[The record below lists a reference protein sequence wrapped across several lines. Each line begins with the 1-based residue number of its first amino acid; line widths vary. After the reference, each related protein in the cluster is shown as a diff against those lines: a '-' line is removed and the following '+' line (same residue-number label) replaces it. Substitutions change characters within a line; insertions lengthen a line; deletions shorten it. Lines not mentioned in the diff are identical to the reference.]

1 MTLSEL
7 EDRLAELLTAY
18 HLLEPSS
25 LDHAQ
30 SFRSVKR
37 CTLAGA
43 LAALHLVTDE
53 TIGRLLEEVTGVRAV
68 DPSLLGVHQDFV
80 EAMNVL
86 LPPALVCRLV
96 IFPAQMETNTIH
108 ICTLNPCD
116 GWTVRALEAVSGC
129 RVAPLVAHE
138 SAIIAALERHYG
150 RPAGDPASYARGDG
164 ERDAEAVYRSLLN
177 QPFAEFADPAVAV
190 INRQHDLMT
199 RDPRVLES
207 LARNPL
213 VIRVVQQ
220 ILCRAIEAGAS
231 DIHFE
236 PAADSLRVRLRV
248 DGVMRVAHVLQ
259 GTMAKTIVARIK
271 AMAGVSLQPAA
282 EPLDGRIAQDIVWG
296 RGIDLRF
303 SLVPSI
309 AGEKVV
315 LRVLDRT
322 RERRGLSDLGMDAR
336 CQMAVET
343 ASDLPNGLLLVTGP
357 TGSGKSATLYALLD
371 RLNDESACVLTAED
385 PVESRLVG
393 VTQVPCDEASGV
405 TFASA
410 LRSFLRQDPDIMM
423 VGEIRD
429 EETADIALKAAL
441 TGHLVLSTLHTND
454 ASSAVLRLLNMHAD
468 PFVIASTLR
477 VVVAQRLIR
486 TLCRVCKLAVTDS
499 KKMRA
504 LLDVS
509 APRIRATLQSGR
521 LFEAVG
527 CPKCGGSGY
536 RGRTGIFEVLRVTDR
551 ISELI
556 TGRGTAAELRA
567 AARAEG
573 MWTLREAGLRKVA
586 AGETSISEVWEH
598 TMADESEASV
608 MSVSNHV

>member
-7 EDRLAELLTAY
+7 EGRLAELLTAY
-18 HLLEPSS
+18 QLLEQST
-25 LDHAQ
+25 LEHAL
-30 SFRSVKR
+30 SFRRVKG
-37 CTLAGA
+37 CTLTGA
-43 LAALHLVTDE
+43 LAALHLVANE

-68 DPSLLGVHQDFV
+68 DPSLLGVDQDFV
-80 EAMNVL
+80 GAMNLL
-86 LPPALVCRLV
+86 LPPTLVCRLV
-96 IFPAQMETNTIH
+96 IFPAQMEANTIH
-108 ICTLNPCD
+108 VCTLNPCD

-138 SAIIAALERHYG
+138 SAMIAALERHYG
-150 RPAGDPASYARGDG
+150 RPVGDSVSYAERDG
-164 ERDAEAVYRSLLN
+164 ERDAEAVYRSLLD
-177 QPFAEFADPAVAV
+177 QPFTDFADPAVVV

-207 LARNPL
+207 LVRNPL
-213 VIRVVQQ
+213 VIRLVQQ

-236 PAADSLRVRLRV
+236 PSADSLRVRLRI
-248 DGVMRVAHVLQ
+248 DGVMQVAHLLQ

-282 EPLDGRIAQDIVWG
+282 EPLDGRIAQDMVWG
-296 RGIDLRF
+296 RRIDLRF

-309 AGEKVV
+309 SGEKVV
-315 LRVLDRT
+315 LRVLDRS
-322 RERRGLSDLGMDAR
+322 RERRALSDLGMDGQSQIAL
-336 CQMAVET
+336 ET
-343 ASDLPNGLLLVTGP
+343 ASNLPNGLLLVTGP

-385 PVESRLVG
+385 PVESRLLG
-393 VTQVPCDEASGV
+393 VTQVSCDEASGV
-405 TFASA
+405 TFATA
-410 LRSFLRQDPDIMM
+410 LRSFLRQDPDIIM

-429 EETADIALKAAL
+429 AETADIALKAAL

-454 ASSAVLRLLNMHAD
+454 SSSAVLRLLNMNAD

-499 KKMRA
+499 NRMRA
-504 LLDVS
+504 LLDLS
-509 APRIRATLQSGR
+509 SPRVRETLQGGH

-527 CPKCGGSGY
+527 CPRCGGSGY
-536 RGRTGIFEVLRVTDR
+536 RGRTGIYEVLRVTDR
-551 ISELI
+551 IRELI
-556 TGRGTAAELRA
+556 TGRATAGEVRA
-567 AARAEG
+567 VARAEG

-598 TMADESEASV
+598 TMADEGEAP
-608 MSVSNHV
+608 